1 VRGTN
6 AVPGMSRD
14 CARYEPVAWFNRNRI
29 GRDLRGWYEL
39 PKELPS
45 KLHALIRKLDP
56 IECSEINRADTG
68 DSPISTQDV
77 FLASARSIAELDAP
91 APSTTVNDP

>member
-1 VRGTN
+1 
-6 AVPGMSRD
+6 MSRD
-14 CARYEPVAWFNRNRI
+14 SARYEPVAWWFTRNRI

-45 KLHALIRKLDP
+45 KLHVLIRKLDP

-68 DSPISTQDV
+68 DSPLSTQDV
-77 FLASARSIAELDAP
+77 LLASARSIAELDAP